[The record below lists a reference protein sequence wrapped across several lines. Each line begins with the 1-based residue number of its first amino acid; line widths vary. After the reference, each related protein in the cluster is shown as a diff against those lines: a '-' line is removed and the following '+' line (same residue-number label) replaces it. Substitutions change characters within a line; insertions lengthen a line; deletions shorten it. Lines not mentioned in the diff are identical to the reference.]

1 MKAILLIMIGLS
13 SLGMAEESSRFTK
26 ADGVVTDTKTT
37 LEWQDD
43 YSDNG
48 DSVKYA
54 KWVDAINYCQEL
66 TLGGNDD
73 WRLPNQKEL
82 LSIVDYSTYNPAISS
97 VFQNTT
103 SSHYWSSTT
112 SAGYSGFAWSV
123 SFYFGNMKYGRNF
136 KSVIESNVR
145 CVRLGEFYAPA

>member
-1 MKAILLIMIGLS
+1 MIGLS
-13 SLGMAEESSRFTK
+13 SLGIAEESPRFTK

-82 LSIVDYSTYNPAISS
+82 LSIVDYSTSNPAISS
-97 VFQNTT
+97 VFQNIT
-103 SSHYWSSTT
+103 STAYWSST
-112 SAGYSGFAWSV
+112 SFAGSFAWTV
-123 SFYFGNMKYGRNF
+123 IFFGGSTSNDNNF
-136 KSVIESNVR
+136 KFLEYGVR
-145 CVRLGEFYAPA
+145 CVRGGPFNFTA